1 MQNNYCSAP
10 DLSAYPPSYTYTIPS
25 SAGSWTA
32 VNSESWTTTK
42 SFVDWPEPSD
52 WECELFGT
60 GKALVLRPVKDRV
73 PNWFW
78 RQMQYLCFGNKWK
91 KIKK

>member
-1 MQNNYCSAP
+1 MQHNYCNASG
-10 DLSAYPPSYTYTIPS
+10 LSAYPPSYTYTVSS
-25 SAGSWTA
+25 SA
-32 VNSESWTTTK
+32 ESWTTTN
-42 SFVDWPEPSD
+42 SYVDWLEPSG

-60 GKALVLRPVKDRV
+60 GQCLVLRPKKDKV

-91 KIKK
+91 KVNDSNKNS